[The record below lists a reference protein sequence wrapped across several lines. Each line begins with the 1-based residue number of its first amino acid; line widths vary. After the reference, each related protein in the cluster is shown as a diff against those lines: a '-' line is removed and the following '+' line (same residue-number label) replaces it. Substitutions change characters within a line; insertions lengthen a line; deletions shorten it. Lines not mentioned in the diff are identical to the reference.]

1 MTPLLS
7 SSPQRFHFGE
17 KNVAQQNKNTTKIKE
32 ATSVLVMLCSSPN
45 HRQGESA
52 PLKEI

>member
-45 HRQGESA
+45 HR
-52 PLKEI
+52 